1 MRTTAAAIA
10 LIREEE
16 GHAALRHIGSL
27 HYESETE
34 WRAPAT
40 GKTKEA
46 VTSGTCCQRELRC
59 PPPCP
64 STPARTV

>member
-1 MRTTAAAIA
+1 MLPSDI
-10 LIREEE
+10 L
-16 GHAALRHIGSL
+16 G

-59 PPPCP
+59 PSPCP
-64 STPARTV
+64 SSAYGLK